1 MIDHMCS
8 MQKTLDFITST
19 VKEQYPSLLGYKT
32 QVSWEPAQET
42 KRHRDYHMDT
52 QMKRHRNA
60 QDRM

>member
-1 MIDHMCS
+1 
-8 MQKTLDFITST
+8 MQKTLDFIIST